1 MEFPKYDMESEL
13 RRFRPLVTA
22 TARRYAGRGA
32 EFDDLVQ
39 EGYLALLELVP
50 RCGDPERLPL
60 FLKNRLP
67 ARVRAAARREWRQQ
81 CVPLEDMEGT
91 PEEPSV
97 FVEPSFPDRALEEC
111 LCGEDRELVILLA
124 GGFSQKEAAER
135 FGITQQA
142 VSARL
147 RMVRKRL
154 APLIQ

>member
-1 MEFPKYDMESEL
+1 MGFPKYDMEFEL

-32 EFDDLVQ
+32 DFDDLVQ
-39 EGYLALLELVP
+39 EGYLALLELIP

-81 CVPLEDMEGT
+81 HVLLENMEGT
-91 PEEPSV
+91 PEEPSF
-97 FVEPSFPDRALEEC
+97 FVEPSFPDRAVEEC
-111 LCGEDRELVILLA
+111 LCEVDRELVILLA